1 MGSPLKKGLEKL
13 AYEGKFYPQESL
25 LKTKDPKKSLFIGIP
40 KEISRQENRVSLSPE
55 AVGLLISNG
64 HEVWVETGAGLTA
77 KYPDNE
83 YVDAGAKIIYDR
95 EELFKAHITLK
106 VEPPTLDEIKLLQ
119 TGHVLISA
127 IQLGDQSRE
136 YLQAL
141 NEKKITAIAY
151 ELIQDKSGGM
161 PVVRAM
167 SEIAG
172 NAAILKAAEYL
183 NSSAGGKGILLGG
196 ITGIPPAKVIIIG
209 AGTVGEYAA
218 RAAIGLGAHIE
229 IYDTEIHKLRRIK
242 HILGNHLYTSIL
254 DPMVLANS
262 LETTDLLIG
271 AIRVEKGKTKVVV
284 TEEMVANMKPESL
297 IIDVS
302 IDQGGCIET
311 SEITSHNQPVFR
323 KYDVI
328 HYCVP
333 NIASTYPRTAT
344 RAFANIFTP
353 MLLQIAEVGGIE
365 DMIFTHSW
373 FTSGVYCYNGSL
385 TNEAI
390 ARKYKLQ
397 SKDLS
402 LLIAARI

>member
-1 MGSPLKKGLEKL
+1 MVQDKKR
-13 AYEGKFYPQESL
+13 SL
-25 LKTKDPKKSLFIGIP
+25 LIGIP

-55 AVGLLISNG
+55 SVGLLVSHG
-64 HEVWVETGAGLTA
+64 HEVRVETCAGLTA

-83 YVDAGAKIIYDR
+83 YVDAGADIVYTR
-95 EELFKAHITLK
+95 EEIFKTDVTLK
-106 VEPPTLDEIKLLQ
+106 VEPPTPDEMALLQ
-119 TGHVLISA
+119 PGKVLISA
-127 IQLGDQSRE
+127 LQLGDQSRE
-136 YLQAL
+136 YLESL
-141 NEKKITAIAY
+141 NKKRITAIAY

-172 NAAILKAAEYL
+172 SAAILKAAEYL

-196 ITGIPPAKVIIIG
+196 IAGIPPAKVIIIG

-218 RAAIGLGAHIE
+218 RAALGLGAQVE
-229 IYDTEIHKLRRIK
+229 IYDVEIHKLRRIK
-242 HILGNHLYTSIL
+242 HILGHQVFTAII
-254 DPMVLANS
+254 DPLVLGNS
-262 LETTDLLIG
+262 LENTDLLIG
-271 AIRVEKGKTKVVV
+271 ALRADKGKTKVVV
-284 TEEMVANMKPESL
+284 TEEMVANMKAESV

-311 SEITSHNQPVFR
+311 SEMTSHNQPVFR

-344 RAFANIFTP
+344 RAFSNIFTP
-353 MLLQIAEVGGIE
+353 MLLEIADMGGIE
-365 DMIFTHSW
+365 EMIFANPW
-373 FTSGVYCYNGSL
+373 FMSGVYCYNGSV
-385 TNEAI
+385 TNEGV
-390 ARKYKLQ
+390 ARKYDLQ
-397 SKDLS
+397 SKDLN